1 MCNDKFVNPQILK
14 IETGNGEKD
23 VKLAYF
29 PMMDHNPG
37 PVPII
42 FKFVIDALLYLS

>member
-1 MCNDKFVNPQILK
+1 MDVNVLRLK
-14 IETGNGEKD
+14 SNRQE

-37 PVPII
+37 PLPMI
-42 FKFVIDALLYLS
+42 FKFAVDAVLFLA